1 MNTVSNNNSLVNKL
15 RSAGYRTVGSDR
27 SFIKETESGNL
38 QHIFLT
44 STMAAIWET
53 KETVPTAMMGPLER
67 ISPNDLEQKLGL

>member
-1 MNTVSNNNSLVNKL
+1 M
-15 RSAGYRTVGSDR
+15 
-27 SFIKETESGNL
+27 